1 MLCVCGVTVF
11 LLLVGGE
18 AQSGDSD
25 SEPGL
30 SCFSHIMMDS
40 CSLTC
45 RLEGRGGNSEDD
57 EDEETDSIQ
66 KITMC
71 YRDWGQKAERCIET
85 LGDTVSSTKLNP
97 LGDYNVTVYLKR
109 GRRIT
114 TTVELKKIVKPRSPQ
129 VSSVTFDLDSYQA
142 VFHIQTLHPREYLK
156 VENQMFQLL
165 IWSAGSSLTQNV
177 SSSDTLKVNMQHLTL
192 NTQYHVRVRAIPL
205 GHLQGTW
212 SEWSDSSPFFTP
224 DEPGLSC
231 FSHIMMDSC
240 SLTCRLEGRGGNSED
255 DEDEETDS
263 IQKITMCYR
272 DWGQK
277 AERCIEGLG
286 DTVSST
292 QLNPLGDYNVT
303 VYLKRGRRITTTV
316 ELKKIVK
323 PRSPQV
329 SSVTFD
335 LDSYQAVFHIQT
347 PYHQQYLKVENQ
359 MFQLLIWSAGSSL
372 TQNVS
377 SSDTLKVNMQH
388 LTLNTQYH
396 VRVRAIP
403 LGHLQGTW
411 SEWSDSSPFFTP
423 DEPGLSCFSHIMM
436 DSCSLTCRLEGRG
449 GNSED
454 DEDEETDSIQ
464 KITMCYRDWG
474 QKAERCIEGLGDTV
488 SSTQLNPLGDY
499 NVTVYLKRGRRITTT
514 VELKKIVKP
523 RSPQVSSVTFD
534 LDSYQAVFHI
544 QTPYHQ
550 QYLKVENQMFQL
562 LIWSAGSSLTQNVS
576 SSDTLKVNMQ
586 HLTLN
591 TQYHVR
597 VRAIPLGHLQGTWSE
612 WSDSSPFFT
621 PDVVL
626 EQRVH
631 KQTDVST
638 LRLTVCLVVLLLVTS
653 CVVFF
658 WKIKIFSYMWPSI
671 PHPKHT
677 LVQICRP
684 NKGLLL
690 NFKPEEFSALR
701 VSPLAKSEEQP
712 CEETDPL
719 TPPAANSSSST
730 PPCST
735 QTSECSTTITSI
747 STEELSGLLSRSSSD
762 VEDGVQSSGP
772 SSINFLQ
779 DEQRPHTPPQEHSE
793 GGNEGEES
801 GGSQQEE
808 AYVTMSSFYQIK

>member
-45 RLEGRGGNSEDD
+45 RLEGMGGNSEDD

-71 YRDWGQKAERCIET
+71 YRDWGQKAERCIER
-85 LGDTVSSTKLNP
+85 LGDTVNSTELNP
-97 LGDYNVTVYLKR
+97 LGDYYVTVYLKR
-109 GRRIT
+109 GRRIK

-129 VSSVTFDLDSYQA
+129 VS
-142 VFHIQTLHPREYLK
+142 
-156 VENQMFQLL
+156 N
-165 IWSAGSSLTQNV
+165 
-177 SSSDTLKVNMQHLTL
+177 
-192 NTQYHVRVRAIPL
+192 
-205 GHLQGTW
+205 
-212 SEWSDSSPFFTP
+212 
-224 DEPGLSC
+224 
-231 FSHIMMDSC
+231 
-240 SLTCRLEGRGGNSED
+240 
-255 DEDEETDS
+255 
-263 IQKITMCYR
+263 
-272 DWGQK
+272 
-277 AERCIEGLG
+277 
-286 DTVSST
+286 
-292 QLNPLGDYNVT
+292 
-303 VYLKRGRRITTTV
+303 
-316 ELKKIVK
+316 
-323 PRSPQV
+323 
-329 SSVTFD
+329 
-335 LDSYQAVFHIQT
+335 
-347 PYHQQYLKVENQ
+347 
-359 MFQLLIWSAGSSL
+359 
-372 TQNVS
+372 
-377 SSDTLKVNMQH
+377 
-388 LTLNTQYH
+388 
-396 VRVRAIP
+396 
-403 LGHLQGTW
+403 
-411 SEWSDSSPFFTP
+411 
-423 DEPGLSCFSHIMM
+423 
-436 DSCSLTCRLEGRG
+436 
-449 GNSED
+449 
-454 DEDEETDSIQ
+454 
-464 KITMCYRDWG
+464 
-474 QKAERCIEGLGDTV
+474 
-488 SSTQLNPLGDY
+488 
-499 NVTVYLKRGRRITTT
+499 
-514 VELKKIVKP
+514 
-523 RSPQVSSVTFD
+523 VTFD

-677 LVQICRP
+677 LLQICRP

-712 CEETDPL
+712 CEETDPP